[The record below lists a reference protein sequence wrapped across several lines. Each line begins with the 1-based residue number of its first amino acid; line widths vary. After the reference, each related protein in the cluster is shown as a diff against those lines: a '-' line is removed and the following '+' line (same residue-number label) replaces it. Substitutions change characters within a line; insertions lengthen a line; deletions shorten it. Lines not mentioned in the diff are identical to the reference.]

1 MVKSNICRSV
11 ELCVSEV
18 TERVYLPHTK
28 NCAIVDGCK
37 KGRERNNYEFKVG
50 NKKRSDNRTLENA
63 RHIFDDVR

>member
-11 ELCVSEV
+11 ELCVLEV
-18 TERVYLPHTK
+18 TERVYLPL
-28 NCAIVDGCK
+28 K
-37 KGRERNNYEFKVG
+37 KIALSLMGVRNNYEFKVG